1 MIAMRK
7 LVLAYLSFGLSM
19 IEILLRPL
27 FKMRWYK
34 SYIILLLLR
43 HSVREG

>member
-1 MIAMRK
+1 MRK
-7 LVLAYLSFGLSM
+7 MILAYLSFWLSM
-19 IEILLRPL
+19 TETMLLPL

-43 HSVREG
+43 HAVRVGY

>member
-1 MIAMRK
+1 MRK
-7 LVLAYLSFGLSM
+7 LILAYLSFWLAM
-19 IEILLRPL
+19 TEPLLRPL

-43 HSVREG
+43 QSVREGY